1 MKGIL
6 GIIVIFILFLFY
18 TINTEDLEGE
28 NYTIIDKIDD
38 IEIREYKKLIYAS
51 YTPQNINER
60 IF

>member
-38 IEIREYKKLIYAS
+38 IEIREYKKLIYA
-51 YTPQNINER
+51 PN
-60 IF
+60 